1 LYAGYDESF
10 SSVILLAERELTVN
24 ISSSATRVSKLMDK
38 GVGRLA
44 EIGVWNKTMS
54 QNEILELFRHG
65 ADT

>member
-1 LYAGYDESF
+1 LYAAYDESF

-24 ISSSATRVSKLMDK
+24 ISSSSTRVTKLMDK

-54 QNEILELFRHG
+54 QTEILELFRHG